1 MYQYGRTC
9 LKGPFGRRRALLVPT
24 EGEAGPKPSQERDAP
39 LRWELVERV
48 RRQIAAGVYDTP
60 DKWEAALE
68 RMAAAL

>member
-9 LKGPFGRRRALLVPT
+9 LKGPFTRRWALPTSPRKEPGRAEETSIR
-24 EGEAGPKPSQERDAP
+24 Q
-39 LRWELVERV
+39 ELVERV

-68 RMAAAL
+68 RLAAAL